1 MEHIQSVPLQDRLPL
16 QGDSKSTEK
25 HTLDKEKTD
34 LSFLKSGGPRIV
46 EIIDEV
52 KAFSGP
58 VPFDPLSALAAAKID
73 LTKELKPPESALV
86 IRNSNGEF
94 TTVATL
100 GNFQV
105 VLGKAKSKKTFYC
118 TLVVGAILNEL
129 PVGKLKGVLPDGKK
143 VVLVFDTEQSPY
155 HVQRTAGRILNA
167 AGLRNTNLLN
177 VYALRKYTY
186 KERVQI
192 IEAALQSHVN
202 VGFVVID
209 GLRDLIADINDPTE
223 AVLVVGKLMK
233 WTEEYNIH
241 IMCILHQNK
250 GDENARGH
258 LGTEA
263 VNKAETVL
271 SVSRHPKIKEI
282 SIVKAEYCR
291 DKDPD
296 EFAFTVN
303 EEGFAIPISDDD
315 FTAIPRQDGDT
326 VKKAYRPEDID
337 DLNHRDIISNIFS
350 KQPKYSGKELVENI
364 ISEWRKKGME
374 FGTNAAVQFRIHYV
388 DKKWIAAHGKDNSPK
403 RFYTLTNSIT

>member
-1 MEHIQSVPLQDRLPL
+1 MENLQSVPLQSLLPS
-16 QGDSKSTEK
+16 QGVSKSTEK
-25 HTLDKEKTD
+25 HTLNKEKQS
-34 LSFLKSGGPRIV
+34 LSFLKDGGIRLEDV
-46 EIIDEV
+46 REEITQLT
-52 KAFSGP
+52 GP
-58 VPFDPLSALAAAKID
+58 APFDPLVALHASKID
-73 LTKELKPPESALV
+73 LTKELKPPEAALV
-86 IRNSNGEF
+86 IRNSNGEA

-105 VLGKAKSKKTFYC
+105 VLGKAKSKKTFYT
-118 TLVVGAILNEL
+118 TLVVGAILNEFS
-129 PVGKLKGVLPDGKK
+129 VGKLEGVLPDHKK

-155 HVQRTAGRILNA
+155 HVQRTASRILHH
-167 AGLRNTNLLN
+167 AGVNGDQLLY

-186 KERVQI
+186 MERVQI
-192 IEAALQSHVN
+192 IEVALQTHAN
-202 VGFVVID
+202 VGFVVVD

-223 AVLVVGKLMK
+223 SVIIVGKLMK

-303 EEGFAIPISDDD
+303 EEGFAVPIGDDD
-315 FTAIPRQDGDT
+315 FTAIPQ
-326 VKKAYRPEDID
+326 PESTSGSPIKEPWAMDEMT
-337 DLNHRDIISNIFS
+337 HREI
-350 KQPKYSGKELVENI
+350 LVEVFQGLDKPRIKQLYESAANVLGERKLKASKNDI
-364 ISEWRKKGME
+364 EKLFTWYIKQGRISQEGKA
-374 FGTNAAVQFRIHYV
+374 GTKASYY
-388 DKKWIAAHGKDNSPK
+388 KLP
-403 RFYTLTNSIT
+403 